1 MAHDFMGREPLT
13 LEVKPRQGV
22 AARRRGAAG
31 PVDVGNVTCD
41 GRGSDC
47 GTHVRTVAAA
57 PRLGPRRRPDV
68 RYTRSFSTRRGA
80 RKCRRDAGAAADEFR
95 PR

>member
-1 MAHDFMGREPLT
+1 M
-13 LEVKPRQGV
+13 
-22 AARRRGAAG
+22 AG

-41 GRGSDC
+41 GRGSDY

-68 RYTRSFSTRRGA
+68 RYTRSFFDVARRA
-80 RKCRRDAGAAADEFR
+80 RRSLAARVTLDILLLV
-95 PR
+95 PRAALLLGWLFSSKSQIS